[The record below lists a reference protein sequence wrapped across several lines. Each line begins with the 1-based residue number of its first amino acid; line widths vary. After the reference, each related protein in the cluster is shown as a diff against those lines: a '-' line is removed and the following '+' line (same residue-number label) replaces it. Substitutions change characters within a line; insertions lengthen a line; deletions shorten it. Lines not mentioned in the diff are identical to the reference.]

1 MWLLKPLPIRLPFVG
16 SRSAGFFHS
25 PAVRLDFRFQFA
37 SRGGESTLH
46 LFKESKV
53 DCFFPSQLSP
63 VVSNISTTLLAWFWQ
78 FLRITSIVFRE
89 ICVCELVLDEETRW
103 TCACTG
109 YDALSACEPFFSE
122 NNGWTR
128 FLLNAVLHYITC
140 AVDDVDAIC
149 PNFQDET
156 GTTCCIFTWLPRNLS
171 RFNMRPCI

>member
-1 MWLLKPLPIRLPFVG
+1 MWLLKPLPIRPPFVG
-16 SRSAGFFHS
+16 SRSAGFFPS

-46 LFKESKV
+46 LFKERKV

-63 VVSNISTTLLAWFWQ
+63 VVSNISTTCSLDFGNSCA
-78 FLRITSIVFRE
+78 LRPLYFARS
-89 ICVCELVLDEETRW
+89 VCELVLDEETRW

-122 NNGWTR
+122 NSGWTR

-156 GTTCCIFTWLPRNLS
+156 GSTCCIFTS
-171 RFNMRPCI
+171 

>member
-16 SRSAGFFHS
+16 SRSAGFFPS

-46 LFKESKV
+46 LFKERKV

-63 VVSNISTTLLAWFWQ
+63 VVSNISTTCSLDFGNSCA
-78 FLRITSIVFRE
+78 LRPLYFARSVCVWTGFRWRNT
-89 ICVCELVLDEETRW
+89 LDMCLHRVW
-103 TCACTG
+103 RIISMW
-109 YDALSACEPFFSE
+109 ALFSE

-128 FLLNAVLHYITC
+128 FLLNAVLHYIAC

-156 GTTCCIFTWLPRNLS
+156 GTTCFIFTWLPRNLS
-171 RFNMRPCI
+171 RFNLRPCI

>member
-1 MWLLKPLPIRLPFVG
+1 MWLLKPLPVRPPFVG
-16 SRSAGFFHS
+16 SRSAGFFPS
-25 PAVRLDFRFQFA
+25 PAVRLVF

-46 LFKESKV
+46 FIQRKKSWLLFSFTIIAGCIKY
-53 DCFFPSQLSP
+53 F
-63 VVSNISTTLLAWFWQ
+63 NHLLAWFWQ

-122 NNGWTR
+122 NSGWTR

-156 GTTCCIFTWLPRNLS
+156 GTTCRIFTWLPRNLS
-171 RFNMRPCI
+171 RFNLRPCM